1 MVPVNR
7 RSVSKIVRFLLQ
19 CATLASETGCKKLLL
34 HLTQPSFHLGGRR
47 PLRIASLGGSPLCPE
62 LGRSP
67 HVQQGCMPLI
77 GCCNV
82 HGPGGSFFL
91 VPTCAR
97 NSLLP
102 RRPSQVGGGRLNTHA
117 SAQTEKTHICLLA
130 TLLPV
135 VNPTWHTRSLH
146 VTRTSMIALITAPI
160 CNYESTT
167 APVLEDD

>member
-1 MVPVNR
+1 M
-7 RSVSKIVRFLLQ
+7 
-19 CATLASETGCKKLLL
+19 
-34 HLTQPSFHLGGRR
+34 
-47 PLRIASLGGSPLCPE
+47 CPE

-102 RRPSQVGGGRLNTHA
+102 RRPSLVGGGPLHTHA

-130 TLLPV
+130 TLVPV

-167 APVLEDD
+167 APVLEDDRRLIALSGGSLLHIEPPDGLNFTKREVQRCKVARSCKVC